1 MARCLLPSISKDKV
15 TKQRAENNKLIKEE
29 KRYQNAIAKIRK
41 KATDMSYAEE
51 KEEREKQRQEYQEEL
66 QEAYEDYQDK
76 INDVIGQNIE
86 VSDSVKNIGDEYMNT
101 ADKAENAAQRMSDA
115 MKNINWEE
123 RSYANK
129 SYTYE
134 DGAPTSAQYQYAYG
148 DSKSTVVVTKKAKGG
163 ITSQGLT
170 ITGDGMGAYAGQ
182 EAYIG
187 Q

>member
-1 MARCLLPSISKDKV
+1 MLRVFWTIHLMSLRMARCQVMVLVGYSPTVYLKKTRLLSREQKTIS
-15 TKQRAENNKLIKEE
+15 IKEE

-41 KATDMSYAEE
+41 SNRYVLCGR

-123 RSYANK
+123 RVKANN
-129 SYTYE
+129 
-134 DGAPTSAQYQYAYG
+134 AQ
-148 DSKSTVVVTKKAKGG
+148 SHEN
-163 ITSQGLT
+163 GLQALNMSM
-170 ITGDGMGAYAGQ
+170 IIQ
-182 EAYIG
+182 VF
-187 Q
+187 